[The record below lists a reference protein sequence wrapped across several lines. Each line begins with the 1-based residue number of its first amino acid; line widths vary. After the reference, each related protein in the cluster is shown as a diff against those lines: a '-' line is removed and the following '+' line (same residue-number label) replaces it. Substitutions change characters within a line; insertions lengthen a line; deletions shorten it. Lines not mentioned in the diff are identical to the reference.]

1 MEMANEGGKPE
12 QVIGKSEIVKQTYET
27 HVDVTDGKKKIAASL
42 GLPLKV
48 IVLAELLQSKVQKH
62 PHWDCR
68 RTPHALYVDCIYI
81 VCKKIGVKVTSRGI
95 ATKTK
100 EALGIGTQPR
110 PREWSSQF
118 QELIDKVLG

>member
-1 MEMANEGGKPE
+1 MANEGGKPE

-27 HVDVTDGKKKIAASL
+27 YVDDGKRKIATSL
-42 GLPLKV
+42 ELPLKV
-48 IVLAELLQSKVQKH
+48 IVLAELLQNEVQKH

-68 RTPHALYVDCIYI
+68 RTPHALFVDCIYI
-81 VCKKIGVKVTSRGI
+81 VSKKVGVKVTSRGI

>member
-27 HVDVTDGKKKIAASL
+27 YVDDGKRKIATSL
-42 GLPLKV
+42 ELPLKV
-48 IVLAELLQSKVQKH
+48 IVLAELLQNEVQKH

-68 RTPHALYVDCIYI
+68 RTPHALFVDCIYI
-81 VCKKIGVKVTSRGI
+81 VSKKVGVKVTSRGI

>member
-27 HVDVTDGKKKIAASL
+27 YVDDGKRKIATSL
-42 GLPLKV
+42 ELPLKV
-48 IVLAELLQSKVQKH
+48 IVLAEVLQNEVQKH

-68 RTPHALYVDCIYI
+68 RTPHALFVDCIYI
-81 VCKKIGVKVTSRGI
+81 VSKKVGVKVTSRGI

-110 PREWSSQF
+110 PREWSPQF

>member
-1 MEMANEGGKPE
+1 MANEGGKPE

-27 HVDVTDGKKKIAASL
+27 YVDDGKRKIATSL
-42 GLPLKV
+42 ELPLKV
-48 IVLAELLQSKVQKH
+48 IILAELLQNEVQKH

-68 RTPHALYVDCIYI
+68 RTPHALFVDCIYI
-81 VCKKIGVKVTSRGI
+81 VSKRIGVKVTSRGI

-100 EALGIGTQPR
+100 EAMGIGTQPR

>member
-27 HVDVTDGKKKIAASL
+27 HVDDGKRKIAASL
-42 GLPLKV
+42 ELPLKV
-48 IVLAELLQSKVQKH
+48 IVLAELLQNEVQKH

-68 RTPHALYVDCIYI
+68 RTPHALFVDCVYI
-81 VCKKIGVKVTSRGI
+81 VSKKIGVKVTSRGI

>member
-27 HVDVTDGKKKIAASL
+27 YVDDGKRKIATSL
-42 GLPLKV
+42 ELPLKV
-48 IVLAELLQSKVQKH
+48 IVLAELLQNEVQKH

-68 RTPHALYVDCIYI
+68 RTPHALFVDCIYI
-81 VCKKIGVKVTSRGI
+81 VSKKVGVKVTSRGI
-95 ATKTK
+95 STKTK
-100 EALGIGTQPR
+100 DALGIGTQPR

>member
-1 MEMANEGGKPE
+1 MANEGGKPE

-27 HVDVTDGKKKIAASL
+27 YVDDGKRKIATSL
-42 GLPLKV
+42 ELPLKV
-48 IVLAELLQSKVQKH
+48 IILAELLQNEVQKH

-68 RTPHALYVDCIYI
+68 RTPHALFVDCIYI
-81 VCKKIGVKVTSRGI
+81 VSKRIGVKVTSRGI

-100 EALGIGTQPR
+100 EALGVGTQPR

>member
-1 MEMANEGGKPE
+1 MANEGGKPE

-27 HVDVTDGKKKIAASL
+27 YVDDGKRKIATSL
-42 GLPLKV
+42 ELPLKV
-48 IVLAELLQSKVQKH
+48 IVLAEVLQNEVQKH

-68 RTPHALYVDCIYI
+68 RTPHALFVDCIYI
-81 VCKKIGVKVTSRGI
+81 VSKKVGVKVTSRGI

>member
-1 MEMANEGGKPE
+1 MANEGGKPE

-27 HVDVTDGKKKIAASL
+27 YVDDGKRKIATSL
-42 GLPLKV
+42 ELPLKV
-48 IVLAELLQSKVQKH
+48 IILAELLQNEVQKH

-68 RTPHALYVDCIYI
+68 RTPHALFVDCIYI
-81 VCKKIGVKVTSRGI
+81 VSKRIGVKVTSRGI

-100 EALGIGTQPR
+100 EALGVGTQPR

-118 QELIDKVLG
+118 QDLIDKVLG

>member
-1 MEMANEGGKPE
+1 MANEGGKPE

-27 HVDVTDGKKKIAASL
+27 YVDDGKRKIATSL
-42 GLPLKV
+42 ELPLKV
-48 IVLAELLQSKVQKH
+48 IILAELLQNEVQKH

-68 RTPHALYVDCIYI
+68 RTPHALFVDCIYI
-81 VCKKIGVKVTSRGI
+81 VSKRIGVKVTSRGI

-100 EALGIGTQPR
+100 EGMGIGTQPR

-118 QELIDKVLG
+118 QDLIDKVLG

>member
-27 HVDVTDGKKKIAASL
+27 YVDDGKRKIATSL
-42 GLPLKV
+42 ELPLKV
-48 IVLAELLQSKVQKH
+48 IVLAELLQKEVQKH

-68 RTPHALYVDCIYI
+68 RTPHALFVDCIYI
-81 VCKKIGVKVTSRGI
+81 VSKKVGVKVTSRGI

>member
-27 HVDVTDGKKKIAASL
+27 YVDDGKRKIATSL
-42 GLPLKV
+42 ELPLKV
-48 IVLAELLQSKVQKH
+48 IVLAELLQNEVQKH

-68 RTPHALYVDCIYI
+68 RTPHALFVDCIYI
-81 VCKKIGVKVTSRGI
+81 VSKKIGVKVTSRGI